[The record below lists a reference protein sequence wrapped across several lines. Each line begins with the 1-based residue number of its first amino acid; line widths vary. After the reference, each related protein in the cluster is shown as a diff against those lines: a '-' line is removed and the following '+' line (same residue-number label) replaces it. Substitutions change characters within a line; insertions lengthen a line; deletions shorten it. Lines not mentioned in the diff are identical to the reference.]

1 MPKAAS
7 VFSPFIGLPLILSV
21 MCTCSFFVFLPGIC
35 AGSSTR
41 GDAIIGMAS
50 AMHRMCLVGCQK
62 QQWFNEIVRDGG
74 RVKLAMTLQQCGIAF
89 AGNCAPSA
97 IGVSIPPGASAFIR
111 MVDCICS
118 IACELVRL
126 SRPRSEEHTSE
137 LQSLMRISYAV
148 FCLKKKK
155 KQHN

>member
-35 AGSSTR
+35 AGSSMR

-74 RVKLAMTLQQCGIAF
+74 RVKLEMTLKQCGIAF
-89 AGNCAPSA
+89 AGNWSP
-97 IGVSIPPGASAFIR
+97 
-111 MVDCICS
+111 
-118 IACELVRL
+118 
-126 SRPRSEEHTSE
+126 SE
-137 LQSLMRISYAV
+137 LGV
-148 FCLKKKK
+148 CLDRKSTRLNSS
-155 KQHN
+155 H

>member
-1 MPKAAS
+1 MRISDWSSDVCSSDLAIPAMPKAAS

-62 QQWFNEIVRDGG
+62 QQWFHEIVRDGG
-74 RVKLAMTLQQCGIAF
+74 RVKPEMTLQQCGIAK
-89 AGNCAPSA
+89 
-97 IGVSIPPGASAFIR
+97 
-111 MVDCICS
+111 
-118 IACELVRL
+118 
-126 SRPRSEEHTSE
+126 SEK
-137 LQSLMRISYAV
+137 RRV
-148 FCLKKKK
+148 G
-155 KQHN
+155 